1 MAYGTPPPRATLT
14 MSSSLTISFCLFIL
28 CCCYCV
34 VLMCVDVVCIYYYF
48 EFLLLLL
55 VIIVLCIWT
64 LIHQQQ
70 LLFSAAA
77 PVMRCTQYN
86 PIMMRKKN
94 ILYIL
99 LPPLPSTKSSEHLFP
114 FLFLTLFLELQTIH
128 VSAAVRACALLLD
141 QHLLLV
147 RRLQFPT
154 VQHLWR
160 NLHVLVKITRES
172 RLGG

>member
-1 MAYGTPPPRATLT
+1 ML
-14 MSSSLTISFCLFIL
+14 LLL
-28 CCCYCV
+28 C
-34 VLMCVDVVCIYYYF
+34 CVDVVCIYYYF
-48 EFLLLLL
+48 EFFLLLL
-55 VIIVLCIWT
+55 VIIIVLCIWT